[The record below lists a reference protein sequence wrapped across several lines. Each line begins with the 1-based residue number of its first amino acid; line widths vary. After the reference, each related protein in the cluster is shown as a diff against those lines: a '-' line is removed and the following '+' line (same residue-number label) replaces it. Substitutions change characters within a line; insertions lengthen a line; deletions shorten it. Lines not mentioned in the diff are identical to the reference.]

1 MNTAITP
8 AVPVRSP
15 SPGCRAAGSVRPS
28 LCLAL
33 LLFVVAIALSSCAGA
48 PLTLAYINDDVY
60 GHSLSGA
67 VTIGGKAPKATI
79 ALTKRNS
86 GLLADSGK

>member
-1 MNTAITP
+1 MNPNRILLAAVAALAAIFT
-8 AVPVRSP
+8 
-15 SPGCRAAGSVRPS
+15 
-28 LCLAL
+28 
-33 LLFVVAIALSSCAGA
+33 AIALSSCASA

-60 GHSLSGA
+60 GHSVAGS